1 MKFFWSNNTADNE
14 QQSDEKIDYSY
25 LSDEELLDSFKSNS
39 WNNLDEEHRV
49 AIVQEMENRNAVAQG
64 REPAT
69 VVSMDDPRYYGQY
82 NAPNNQLSIDVTNV
96 SSYETL
102 DTYVHETNHAY
113 QEFAIK
119 NGSEQY
125 DDHTITMMKVEM
137 ARDERGN
144 LYNYATTSPEYDIQC
159 DELDSNNKAAAY
171 LLAEKDRYGE
181 DPEYRAYIKER
192 AEHFEQVNSSLENDP
207 DKRASLQLN
216 QAEIAWIRGDISDEE
231 YETLTDNI
239 SNAEFQ
245 DETVDESHKVGDA
258 VTALNTEYELEESA
272 TITEDADYMGTLDIQ
287 ESNDNT
293 EDYGGS
299 AYEGSSETVESS
311 NDNGMDYD

>member
-1 MKFFWSNNTADNE
+1 
-14 QQSDEKIDYSY
+14 
-25 LSDEELLDSFKSNS
+25 
-39 WNNLDEEHRV
+39 
-49 AIVQEMENRNAVAQG
+49 
-64 REPAT
+64 
-69 VVSMDDPRYYGQY
+69 
-82 NAPNNQLSIDVTNV
+82 
-96 SSYETL
+96 
-102 DTYVHETNHAY
+102 
-113 QEFAIK
+113 
-119 NGSEQY
+119 
-125 DDHTITMMKVEM
+125 MMKVEM

-258 VTALNTEYELEESA
+258 VTALNAEYELEESA

>member
-1 MKFFWSNNTADNE
+1 MKFFWSNDTTNSE
-14 QQSDEKIDYSY
+14 QQSEERIDYSH
-25 LSDEELLDSFKSNS
+25 LSDDELLDSFKSDS

-49 AIVQEMENRNAVAQG
+49 AIVQEMEHRNAVVQG

-82 NAPNNQLSIDVTNV
+82 NAPKNQLSIDVTNV

-125 DDHTITMMKVEM
+125 DEHTLNMMKAEM

-144 LYNYATTSPEYDIQC
+144 LYNYATASPEYDIQC
-159 DELDSNNKAAAY
+159 DELDSNNKAAEY
-171 LLAEKDRYGE
+171 LVAEKDRYGE
-181 DPEYRAYIKER
+181 DPEYRVYIKER
-192 AEHFEQVNSSLENDP
+192 AEHFEQINSSLENDV
-207 DKRASLQLN
+207 DKRASLQMN
-216 QAEIAWIRGDISDEE
+216 QAEIAWIRGDLSDDE
-231 YETLTDNI
+231 YETLKDNL
-239 SNAEFQ
+239 SNSEFQ

-258 VTALNTEYELEESA
+258 VIALNNEYELEESA
-272 TITEDADYMGTLDIQ
+272 TITEDADYMGTLDVP
-287 ESNDNT
+287 ESNDNA
-293 EDYGGS
+293 EDYGGF
-299 AYEGSSETVESS
+299 AYEGSSESVES
-311 NDNGMDYD
+311 NNENGMDYD

>member
-1 MKFFWSNNTADNE
+1 MKFFWSNNTANNE
-14 QQSDEKIDYSY
+14 QESEEKIDYSY
-25 LSDEELLDSFKSNS
+25 LSDEELLDSFKSDS
-39 WNNLDEEHRV
+39 WNNLDEEHRI

-64 REPAT
+64 REPAK
-69 VVSMDDPRYYGQY
+69 VVSMDDSRYYGQY
-82 NAPNNQLSIDVTNV
+82 NASNNQLSIDVTNV

-125 DDHTITMMKVEM
+125 DEHTLNMMKAEM
-137 ARDERGN
+137 ARDEHGN
-144 LYNYATTSPEYDIQC
+144 LYNYATVSPEYDIQC

-171 LLAEKDRYGE
+171 LVAEKDRYG
-181 DPEYRAYIKER
+181 DDSEYRAYIRER
-192 AEHFEQVNSSLENDP
+192 AEHFEQVNSSLENDS

-231 YETLTDNI
+231 YETLKDNI
-239 SNAEFQ
+239 SNSEFQ
-245 DETVDESHKVGDA
+245 DETVDESYKVGDA
-258 VTALNTEYELEESA
+258 VIALNKEYKLEESA
-272 TITEDADYMGTLDIQ
+272 TISEDADYMGILDAP

-299 AYEGSSETVESS
+299 AYDGNSESIESS
-311 NDNGMDYD
+311 SDNGIDYD

>member
-1 MKFFWSNNTADNE
+1 MKFFWSHDTTNNE
-14 QQSDEKIDYSY
+14 QESEERIDYAY

-39 WNNLDEEHRV
+39 WSNLDEEHRV

-69 VVSMDDPRYYGQY
+69 VVSMDDSRYYGQY

-125 DDHTITMMKVEM
+125 DEHTLNMMKAEM
-137 ARDERGN
+137 ARDEHGN
-144 LYNYATTSPEYDIQC
+144 LYNYATASPEYDIQC

-171 LLAEKDRYGE
+171 LVAEKDQYGE

-192 AEHFEQVNSSLENDP
+192 ADHFEQVNSSLENDSE
-207 DKRASLQLN
+207 KRASLQMN
-216 QAEIAWIRGDISDEE
+216 QAEIAWIRGDLSDEE
-231 YETLTDNI
+231 YETLKDNI
-239 SNAEFQ
+239 SNSEFQ
-245 DETVDESHKVGDA
+245 DETVDESYKVGDA
-258 VTALNTEYELEESA
+258 VMALNNEYELEESA
-272 TITEDADYMGTLDIQ
+272 TITEDADYMGTLDVP

-299 AYEGSSETVESS
+299 AYEGSSESVESS
-311 NDNGMDYD
+311 NDNGIDYD